1 MEGGQ
6 SDSEPDNP
14 HWDWSEEHPY
24 SQYGYSGYYP
34 PYYDSSHR
42 TLGVSSSSDKLYAE
56 GPKHPGEVLHLEWPG

>member
-34 PYYDSSHR
+34 PYYDSCVCVCVCVC
-42 TLGVSSSSDKLYAE
+42 GVCAVSGY
-56 GPKHPGEVLHLEWPG
+56 